1 VDKKKFFLGLV
12 VTILLLGFTKTEQTV
27 QAKDS
32 GMNYV
37 VYLPIISNDHEEMP
51 SGPEWLNIVNEFR
64 EQAHLPY
71 VTENS
76 EWSEGAWLH
85 SRYMVKTDNVEH
97 DEKKSSKWYTPEG
110 KAAAQ
115 SSVIVASYDSSLS
128 DEFAVEAWMQAPF
141 HSVSLLDPRLST
153 VGFGSYREEDGGYQ
167 IGATLDVIRGME
179 SLPRSVQ
186 YPVQWPADGETVS
199 LFYFW
204 GEYPDPLSSCS
215 GYTSPSG
222 LPIIV
227 QLGDGSKTPKV
238 TAHSI
243 TQDGNQLEHC
253 VFDETSYKNQSDSYG
268 QSLGRSILDARDAI
282 VIIPRNPL
290 TPGAT
295 YDVSLTTN
303 GHTYTWSFSVS
314 ANVRT
319 PQIENLD
326 LSQGMLDLG
335 HPAPN

>member
-1 VDKKKFFLGLV
+1 VNKKKYFLGLV
-12 VTILLLGFTKTEQTV
+12 SIILLLFVKTEQDV
-27 QAKDS
+27 QADNS
-32 GMNYV
+32 NINHI
-37 VYLPIISNDHEEMP
+37 VYLPIVTNNFQQIPE
-51 SGPEWLNIVNEFR
+51 GPEWLTAVNEFR
-64 EQAHLPY
+64 AQAHLPY
-71 VTENS
+71 VTEDP

-85 SRYMVKTDNVEH
+85 SRYMVKTDIVEH
-97 DEKKSSKWYTPEG
+97 DEDKSSKWYTPEG

-128 DEFAVEAWMQAPF
+128 DEFAIEAWMQAPF
-141 HSVSLLDPRLST
+141 HAVSLLDPRLST
-153 VGFGSYREEDGGYQ
+153 VGFGSYREKDGGYQ

-186 YPVQWPADGETVS
+186 YPVQWPADGETVP
-199 LFYFW
+199 LYYFW
-204 GEYPDPLSSCS
+204 GEYPDPLSSCP

-222 LPIIV
+222 LPIII

-243 TQDGNQLEHC
+243 SQDGNQLEHC
-253 VFDETSYKNQSDSYG
+253 VFDETSYKNQADSYG

-282 VIIPRNPL
+282 VIIPRYPL
-290 TPGAT
+290 TPGAS

-303 GHTYTWSFSVS
+303 GRTYTWSFSIS

-319 PQIENLD
+319 QELENLD
-326 LSQGMLDLG
+326 LSQGKLDLG
-335 HPAPN
+335 HTVPN